1 MAQEDGI
8 WQIQDLIPDL
18 SKARLLFVQKEH
30 LSDQCQAGAAI
41 GFPLSF
47 YSVRKSISLMIS
59 IPSTEAVE
67 FVFIARMTFL

>member
-30 LSDQCQAGAAI
+30 LSDQCQAGAV
-41 GFPLSF
+41 F

-67 FVFIARMTFL
+67 FVFMARMTFL